1 MRLGRDRHRLEFAV
15 AHDCPEKP
23 FDPEAAAAIARVR
36 KLMLIASVTTLIAV
50 GAVLA
55 VIGYRVSHLQGSG
68 AAPAAAGAAVSVRGL
83 PAGTKVLSSAVGD
96 GRIVLTVE
104 VDGAIELRSFDLD
117 TLKPLGRARLGAY
130 AGGQVSRACA
140 ACGTQAISRLLAQA
154 PFV

>member
-1 MRLGRDRHRLEFAV
+1 
-15 AHDCPEKP
+15 
-23 FDPEAAAAIARVR
+23 
-36 KLMLIASVTTLIAV
+36 MLIASVTTLIAV

-104 VDGAIELRSFDLD
+104 VDGAIELRSFDLA
-117 TLKPLGRARLGAY
+117 TLKPLGRARLGP
-130 AGGQVSRACA
+130 
-140 ACGTQAISRLLAQA
+140 TQEGR
-154 PFV
+154 